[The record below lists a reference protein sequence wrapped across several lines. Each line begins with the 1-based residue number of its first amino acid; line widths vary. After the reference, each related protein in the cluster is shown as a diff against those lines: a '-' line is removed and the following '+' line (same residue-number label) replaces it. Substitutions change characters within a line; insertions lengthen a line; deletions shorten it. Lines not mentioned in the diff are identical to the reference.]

1 MKSTVVRREMW
12 LNLESAGQVS
22 SLQLA
27 CGYEMG
33 LAILSVKVIKHSM
46 KVEGKI
52 RNSRDHEVGGVWAEV
67 GGGDTMYRRE

>member
-46 KVEGKI
+46 KVEGGCK
-52 RNSRDHEVGGVWAEV
+52 AK
-67 GGGDTMYRRE
+67 